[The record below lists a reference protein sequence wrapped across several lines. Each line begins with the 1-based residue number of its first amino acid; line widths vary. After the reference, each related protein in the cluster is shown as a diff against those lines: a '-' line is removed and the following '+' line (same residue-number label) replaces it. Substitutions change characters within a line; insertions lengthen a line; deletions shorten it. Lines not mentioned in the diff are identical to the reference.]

1 MADDPQEAIRV
12 LTDFARLY
20 REQRERLD
28 REDEE
33 LREERDRVI
42 LAAFASGLT
51 TRQIAGLIG
60 LSHQRVAQIVLQR

>member
-1 MADDPQEAIRV
+1 MADERTEAIRA
-12 LTDFARLY
+12 LTDFARTY

-33 LREERDRVI
+33 LQAQRDKAI